1 MKSVAI
7 ENNGKSAE
15 IDPRNDADTSASA
28 ESAGRAAEAESLLR
42 DLTLAW
48 LDFERRLSQ
57 VPIIRRLETGNF
69 SVDDYRTLLC
79 NLRPQVIEG
88 SRWITRAASSFT
100 AEHAELRSKV
110 IGHAYDEHRDYEM
123 LERDYIS
130 IGGDAA
136 HIRAAERNIGTE
148 ALAAYLM
155 NQASQPNP
163 VDLLGAMFIIEGL
176 GEKMASRWA
185 KHLHSA
191 LKITDSS
198 TTFLSYHGKN
208 DESHIAKMHAILTE
222 DSLVAQSHAR
232 IVKTARVVARLYL
245 LQLEEIDNV

>member
-1 MKSVAI
+1 MNVVDIDSVREA
-7 ENNGKSAE
+7 KA
-15 IDPRNDADTSASA
+15 RDT
-28 ESAGRAAEAESLLR
+28 ESLLR

-69 SVDDYRTLLC
+69 TVDDYKTLLR

-110 IGHAYDEHRDYEM
+110 IGHAFDEHRDYEM
-123 LERDYIS
+123 LERDYVS
-130 IGGDAA
+130 VGGVAEE
-136 HIRAAERNIGTE
+136 IRAAQRNIGTE
-148 ALAAYLM
+148 ALAAFLM

-185 KHLHSA
+185 KQLQTSMKLGESA
-191 LKITDSS
+191 

-208 DESHIAKMHAILTE
+208 DDGHIAKMHAILTE
-222 DSLVAQSHAR
+222 DELVAQSHPR
-232 IVKTARVVARLYL
+232 IVKTARVVARLYI

>member
-1 MKSVAI
+1 MKVVV
-7 ENNGKSAE
+7 
-15 IDPRNDADTSASA
+15 A
-28 ESAGRAAEAESLLR
+28 ESLHNAQAESLLR

-69 SVDDYRTLLC
+69 TADDYKRLLR

-88 SRWITRAASSFT
+88 ARWITRAASSFT

-110 IGHAYDEHRDYEM
+110 IGHAFDEHRDYEL
-123 LERDYIS
+123 LERDYAAV
-130 IGGDAA
+130 GGDVDE
-136 HIRAAERNIGTE
+136 IRSAERNIGTE

-163 VDLLGAMFIIEGL
+163 VDLLGAIFIIEGL
-176 GEKMASRWA
+176 GEKMANRWA
-185 KHLHSA
+185 KQLQSSA
-191 LKITDSS
+191 ELPESATS
-198 TTFLSYHGKN
+198 FLSYHGKN
-208 DESHIAKMHAILTE
+208 DDSHIAKMHAILTE
-222 DSLVAQSHAR
+222 DKLVAVSHRR
-232 IVKTARVVARLYL
+232 IVKTARVVARLYA